1 MKRDSGEEDS
11 NEDDVKSEEESE
23 VESEDKNPGFS
34 DRLNVSSTETFWK
47 EVNPPNTE
55 NQIIGKWVACIFS
68 GRVAN
73 LIIDKIL
80 WCYLSDSVEE
90 EGFAVALEVDCLQQ
104 KYGISDN
111 LLREHNKTHKDI
123 RNVPIKDVIFGPL
136 KGIYRENG
144 KWEFPQYPNVKTFF
158 ENIKKE
164 NHEAMYNRFISGEK
178 IIQWS
183 IVTK

>member
-1 MKRDSGEEDS
+1 MKRDSGEENS

-55 NQIIGKWVACIFS
+55 NQIIGKWVAYIFS

-80 WCYLSDSVEE
+80 
-90 EGFAVALEVDCLQQ
+90 
-104 KYGISDN
+104 
-111 LLREHNKTHKDI
+111 
-123 RNVPIKDVIFGPL
+123 
-136 KGIYRENG
+136 
-144 KWEFPQYPNVKTFF
+144 
-158 ENIKKE
+158 
-164 NHEAMYNRFISGEK
+164 
-178 IIQWS
+178 
-183 IVTK
+183 